1 MRTSITHKI
10 IQVGNS
16 LAVTLPND
24 FVKRHQL
31 RAGGEA
37 FSQSVNGEIKY
48 AISKGRST
56 DYQKISDEEFSR
68 LIVRVESIYGDALEK
83 LAKLP

>member
-1 MRTSITHKI
+1 MIMPIAHKI

-16 LAVTLPND
+16 LAVTLPTD
-24 FVKRHQL
+24 FVKRHRL
-31 RAGGEA
+31 KAGGMA

-48 AISKGRST
+48 ATSKGKTT
-56 DYQKISDEEFSR
+56 DYQRISDEEFSR
-68 LIVRVESIYGDALEK
+68 LIIRVESVYGEALKK

>member
-1 MRTSITHKI
+1 MITPVAHKI

-16 LAVTLPND
+16 LAVTLPKD
-24 FVKRHQL
+24 FVKRHRL
-31 RAGGEA
+31 KAGGVA

-48 AISKGRST
+48 ATSKGNTT
-56 DYQKISDEEFSR
+56 DYQRISDEEFSR
-68 LIVRVESIYGDALEK
+68 LIIRIESIYGETLEK

>member
-1 MRTSITHKI
+1 MILPVAHKI
-10 IQVGNS
+10 IKVGNS

-24 FVKRHQL
+24 FVKRHRL
-31 RAGGEA
+31 KAGGVA

-48 AISKGRST
+48 ATSKGKTT
-56 DYQKISDEEFSR
+56 DYQRISDEEFSR
-68 LIVRVESIYGDALEK
+68 LVLRVESVYGEALKK

>member
-1 MRTSITHKI
+1 MISPIAHKI

-24 FVKRHQL
+24 FVKRHRL
-31 RAGGEA
+31 KAGGVTY
-37 FSQSVNGEIKY
+37 SRSVNGEIKY
-48 AISKGRST
+48 TTSRGKLT
-56 DYQKISDEEFSR
+56 DYQKISDEEFAR
-68 LIVRVESIYGDALEK
+68 LILRVESIYGEALER

>member
-1 MRTSITHKI
+1 MIIPIAHKI

-24 FVKRHQL
+24 FVKRHRL
-31 RAGGEA
+31 KAGKVA

-48 AISKGRST
+48 TTSKGKTT
-56 DYQKISDEEFSR
+56 DYQKISDEEFAR
-68 LIVRVESIYGDALEK
+68 LVLRVESIYGEALGK

>member
-1 MRTSITHKI
+1 M
-10 IQVGNS
+10 
-16 LAVTLPND
+16 AVTLPND

>member
-1 MRTSITHKI
+1 MIMPVAHKI

-16 LAVTLPND
+16 LAVTLPTD
-24 FVKRHQL
+24 FVKRHRL
-31 RAGGEA
+31 KAGGMA

-48 AISKGRST
+48 ATSRGKAT
-56 DYQKISDEEFSR
+56 DYQRIPDEEFAR
-68 LIVRVESIYGDALEK
+68 LIIRVESIYGEALEK